1 MQGEPATAIPALE
14 ADRKSPWRTVLASA
28 FVLSAVLSGEA
39 TAQSAARGDLPYT
52 VRNYPVEARASNAVA
67 AKERAVADG
76 QQAAFRSLLKRIVPV
91 TEYARLARLRS
102 TNAANLID
110 GVSVRSER
118 NSSTDYIATYDFVFQ
133 AEAVRRLLD
142 KENIS
147 FLDRQAPQI
156 TLVPMY
162 FVPAGREVSE
172 PFQSSRGSDSW
183 LYAWKGLDL
192 SNTLT
197 PVMLK
202 ASTVSVDAATAKA
215 LMNGE
220 QGPLRTLANEY
231 KTDTLVVALME
242 PDPAQR
248 KVHVTLVGRDAVA
261 NFALKRSYRLDGP
274 DLAYTA
280 ELAAV
285 VSLGVIEG
293 RWKAINL
300 RRSGPRT
307 ASAGPAAAPLSRE
320 QPGTAAR
327 PQPAAF
333 GDGSIRIAVEF
344 QSMGEWQDISRR
356 VSATPEVTDLDV
368 VGLSGRGARLT
379 LRYPGTP
386 QDLAV
391 ALAQQGLILRNA
403 GGNWILTAR

>member
-1 MQGEPATAIPALE
+1 MPATAIPAL
-14 ADRKSPWRTVLASA
+14 APDRKSRHWAVLASA
-28 FVLSAVLSGEA
+28 FLLSAALAEGA
-39 TAQSAARGDLPYT
+39 AAQSVARGDLPYT

-91 TEYARLARLRS
+91 TEYSRLARLRA

-118 NSSTDYIATYDFVFQ
+118 NSSTDYIATYDFAFQ

-156 TLVPMY
+156 TLVPLY
-162 FVPAGREVSE
+162 HLPAGREVAE

-197 PVMLK
+197 PIMLK
-202 ASTVSVDAATAKA
+202 ASTVSIDAATAKA

-220 QGPLRTLANEY
+220 PGPLRNLANEY

-261 NFALKRSYRLDGP
+261 NFILRRSYRLDGP

-285 VSLGVIEG
+285 VSLGVLEG

-300 RRSGPRT
+300 RRGGARSV
-307 ASAGPAAAPLSRE
+307 SSGPAAAPLPRD

-333 GDGSIRIAVEF
+333 GDGPIRISVEF

-356 VSATPEVTDLDV
+356 VSATPEVSDLDV
-368 VGLSGRGARLT
+368 AGLSGRGARLT
-379 LRYPGTP
+379 LRYPGSP
-386 QDLAV
+386 QDLAL
-391 ALAQQGLILRNA
+391 ALAQQGLILRSA